1 MTARRTRYSRHGT
14 LAIDP
19 KAWGIEIAE
28 RSEQAD
34 RGYTEEGDA
43 AVVEIRGPLLSRAE
57 GFWSLFCDD
66 YPSILE
72 RARAAFG
79 SGKAR
84 VILRIDSPGGD
95 APGCF
100 EAARELRALSEE
112 KGIPLVAYADRL
124 CASAAY
130 ALACSA
136 KEIVAAPSADV
147 GSIGVLEYRLDWTA
161 QNAAMGVRIVVVTS
175 GEAKVD
181 RHPDVPVTDEA
192 IGRIQGHVDQF
203 AQLFFDL
210 VAEMRGGS
218 VDDYRALKGD
228 IFLGE
233 AGTGAGLVDRV
244 SAWGDLIAGGAGASG
259 EDAMTTRAMSYEEA
273 LDAMKKCADGDDEDA
288 KKAKKSLKAIED
300 GDKEPDGDEGKAG
313 DGDGDE
319 DDKAKK
325 AKAAEEEDEKKKDEE
340 AKAKALADN
349 SVAMARELQELK
361 AKDAARDARDAK
373 AADDAKRAQL
383 FAQRPD
389 FSEAQKK
396 TLASVPLATLEE
408 AVKTWPR
415 VNALPGSSAA
425 AGTAAPAEREARAE
439 YVPNLTAKERELLA
453 KSDAKTPTETQ
464 ARRHGNAL
472 QMPRAMTKEAAAKR
486 AEELEAELKELG

>member
-1 MTARRTRYSRHGT
+1 MTARRTRYARHGT

-34 RGYTEEGDA
+34 RGFTEEGDA

-66 YPSILE
+66 YPSIAE

-100 EAARELRALSEE
+100 ELARELRAMSEE
-112 KGIPLVAYADRL
+112 TGIPLEAYAERL

-130 ALACSA
+130 AIACSA
-136 KEIVAAPSADV
+136 RTIIAAPSADV
-147 GSIGVLEYRLDWTA
+147 GSIGVLEYRLDWSA
-161 QNAAMGVRIVVVTS
+161 QNAAMGVRIIVVTS

-218 VDDYRALKGD
+218 ADDYRALKGD

-244 SAWGDLIAGGAGASG
+244 GAWGDLIAGGAGASG

-300 GDKEPDGDEGKAG
+300 GEKEPEGEEPSDDEKDKEA
-313 DGDGDE
+313 
-319 DDKAKK
+319 KAKK
-325 AKAAEEEDEKKKDEE
+325 AKAEEDEKKKKDEEDE

-349 SVAMARELQELK
+349 GVAMARELQELK
-361 AKDAARDARDAK
+361 AKDAARDERDAK
-373 AADDAKRAQL
+373 AADEAARAKL

-389 FSEAQKK
+389 FSEAQRK

-415 VNALPGSSAA
+415 VNVQPGSSASS
-425 AGTAAPAEREARAE
+425 TTTVPSEREARAE
-439 YVPNLTAKERELLA
+439 YVPNLTPKERELLA
-453 KSDAKTPTETQ
+453 KADAKTPLETQ